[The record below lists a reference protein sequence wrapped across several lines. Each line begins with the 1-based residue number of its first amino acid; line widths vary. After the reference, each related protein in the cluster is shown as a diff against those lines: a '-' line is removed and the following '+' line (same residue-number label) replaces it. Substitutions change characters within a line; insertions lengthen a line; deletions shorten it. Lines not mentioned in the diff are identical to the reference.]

1 MHARQVAIGGAL
13 GAVAL
18 ALAAAAGPACAA
30 GFELNGRAL
39 GDRMDQVLVDER
51 YDCGGVSACFLFTA
65 CSFKDAA
72 SEAVYGAPLSALTL
86 YYLGERVAA
95 METRFEPSW
104 FDAVV
109 EAALREHGPAQREA
123 QPSGGAGNAV
133 YTWRQG
139 ARLLRVERF
148 FAGGASS
155 LIITEQSL
163 LGELLAPPQD

>member
-1 MHARQVAIGGAL
+1 MRRPVLAA
-13 GAVAL
+13 
-18 ALAAAAGPACAA
+18 ALAAALSTGLAHAA

-39 GDRMDQVLVDER
+39 GDRMDAVLADER

-65 CSFKDAA
+65 CAFKAA
-72 SEAVYGAPLSALTL
+72 SGEAVHGAPLNSLTL

-95 METRFEPSW
+95 MEARFQPAW

-123 QPSGGAGNAV
+123 QPAGGAGNAV

-148 FAGGASS
+148 FAAGESS

-163 LGELLAPPQD
+163 LGELLPPPGE